1 MAGRIGAAGRRALL
15 LRGACLV
22 GGVASAMQ
30 PAVARPPRGI
40 WFDPTQLPSYTG
52 RLERWVPNPGGEVDR
67 ALLREGAQLLFPP
80 SEAEAMMAA
89 VSRGQQITA
98 WGIRARSAPVVTVLA
113 WGREGQQGA
122 SFVERPAWFASDAR
136 GTEALSLQ
144 GKVLA
149 PLLTPQGAAMGVMLE
164 EGGSIRIAAEYHV
177 EIADMLEPGRTIA
190 ATGLGKRHAEGAA
203 IDADAIGESAD
214 KLQPVPANH
223 R

>member
-1 MAGRIGAAGRRALL
+1 MAMSIGAGGRRALL
-15 LRGACLV
+15 LRGALV
-22 GGVASAMQ
+22 GGSSAIGIGAAM
-30 PAVARPPRGI
+30 ARPPRGI

-67 ALLREGAQLLFPP
+67 ALLREGTQLLFPP

-89 VSRGQQITA
+89 VSRGQPITA
-98 WGIRARSAPVVTVLA
+98 WGMRARSAPVVTVLA

-122 SFVERPAWFASDAR
+122 SFVERPAWFASDSR

-164 EGGSIRIAAEYHV
+164 EGGAIRIAAEYHA
-177 EIADMLEPGRTIA
+177 EIAAMLEPGRTVA
-190 ATGLGKRHAEGAA
+190 ATGRGKRHAEGAA
-203 IDADAIGESAD
+203 LDAEAIGEGTENP
-214 KLQPVPANH
+214 QPVPPQY